1 VIALS
6 NNIREASLVSALYEN
21 VCEYP
26 DNIAIA
32 DFSDSLSYKQLWKK
46 IVSLSYSLS
55 NLGVSRSDR
64 VIFVVPNSIDF
75 VSLHFAILLNGS
87 ISVPI
92 DTGISIENLK
102 EIIDQVKP
110 GQIII
115 ADNLVERFA
124 SIQNECT
131 LFSSL
136 KETILSPKHQR
147 EEKNIDNF
155 KHISG
160 LDLAVILY
168 TSGSTGKPKGV
179 MLSHM
184 NTLLTIRNI
193 IRFCDYSP
201 KSFEVITLPLSHS
214 FGLGQVY
221 SNLFSGGGAYV
232 EQGMLRFK
240 RIINA
245 IKEFKASGFPTTPA
259 GVDLILSNYSELFKT
274 HSNSLKQMVVNSA
287 PLMPNQTKS
296 LTKLLPNIEIFVY
309 YGLTEASRASFASLS
324 FMGEDY
330 FTTVGKPMKDMNIF
344 LSEDDS
350 EIIIT
355 GPSVSSGYW
364 PDEKFPISEDGYPL
378 LKTGDIGQF
387 DNEGNLYIVGRI
399 KDQIN
404 IGGYKVDPL
413 EVENVIKSFS
423 EVENVGVFGS
433 SQDSSNEKI
442 ICYIQLKKGLSIDAN
457 KVEEYCRGKIE
468 YYKIPQEF
476 LFVEM
481 LPLGLNGKL
490 DRKKL
495 YQIYKKDNQ
504 EK

>member
-1 VIALS
+1 MIALS
-6 NNIREASLVSALYEN
+6 NNIREASLVSALYKN

-46 IVSLSYSLS
+46 IVSTSSS
-55 NLGVSRSDR
+55 INNLGVDRSDR

-75 VSLHFAILLNGS
+75 VSLHFSILLNGS
-87 ISVPI
+87 VSVPI
-92 DTGISIENLK
+92 DTGTSIENLK

-110 GQIII
+110 RQIII
-115 ADNLVERFA
+115 DDNLVERFS
-124 SIQNECT
+124 SIQNEFT
-131 LFSSL
+131 LLSTL
-136 KETILSPKHQR
+136 KEKIVNR
-147 EEKNIDNF
+147 ENKRKEKSIDNF

-179 MLSHM
+179 MLTHM

-193 IRFCDYSP
+193 IRFCEYSS

-214 FGLGQVY
+214 FGLGHVY
-221 SNLFSGGGAYV
+221 SNLFSGGGVYL

-259 GVDLILSNYSELFKT
+259 GIDLILSNYSELFKN
-274 HSNSLKQMVVNSA
+274 HSGSLKQMVINSA

-296 LTKLLPNIEIFVY
+296 LAKLLPNIQIFVY
-309 YGLTEASRASFASLS
+309 YGLTEASRATFASLS
-324 FMGEDY
+324 FLGEQY
-330 FTTVGKPMKDMNIF
+330 FTTVGKPMEDISVS
-344 LSEDDS
+344 LSDDS

-355 GPSVSSGYW
+355 GPTVSCGYW
-364 PDEKFPISEDGYPL
+364 PDERFPISEDGYPIL
-378 LKTGDIGQF
+378 NTGDIGQF
-387 DNEGNLYIVGRI
+387 DNDQNLYIVGRI

-404 IGGYKVDPL
+404 VGGYKVDPL
-413 EVENVIKSFS
+413 EVENVIKSIS
-423 EVENVGVFGS
+423 EISNVGVFGS
-433 SQDSSNEKI
+433 KQESSNEKI
-442 ICYIQLKKGLSIDAN
+442 ICYIQLKKGLSIDSN

-468 YYKIPQEF
+468 HYKIPNEF
-476 LFVEM
+476 LFIEI

-495 YQIYKKDNQ
+495 KQIYKEDN
-504 EK
+504 